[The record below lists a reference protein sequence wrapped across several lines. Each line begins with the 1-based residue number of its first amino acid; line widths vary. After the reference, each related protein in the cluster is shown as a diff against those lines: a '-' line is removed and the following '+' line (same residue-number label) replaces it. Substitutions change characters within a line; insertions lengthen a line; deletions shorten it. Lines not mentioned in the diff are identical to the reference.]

1 MTRDIPWA
9 DDKELGKAF
18 RSLLATAP
26 TTVQVLTLNIFA
38 RRDMDRVADTA
49 KELVSVIEQAV
60 MRFPRLGSL
69 TLGVSAPHELDLE
82 RRMEI
87 IRSQIPAEI
96 LGSVILRV
104 VRAREN

>member
-9 DDKELGKAF
+9 DDKALGEAF
-18 RSLLATAP
+18 RSVLATAS
-26 TTVQVLTLNIFA
+26 TAVQVLTLNISA

-49 KELVSVIEQAV
+49 RELASVTEHAV

-82 RRMEI
+82 RRVDI
-87 IRSQIPAEI
+87 IRSHISAEI
-96 LGSVILRV
+96 LSRGLLRF

>member
-1 MTRDIPWA
+1 M
-9 DDKELGKAF
+9 
-18 RSLLATAP
+18 
-26 TTVQVLTLNIFA
+26 
-38 RRDMDRVADTA
+38 ADTA

-82 RRMEI
+82 RRVEI

-104 VRAREN
+104 IRVKEN